1 MPDVAAGLAWGPRT
15 GDLFSAQDQNQLQRL
30 HSNLMDDAIDHLAG
44 ALDHVDDGEQDLAI
58 GFTELLNDGGRLLGG
73 ARDDLI
79 GFTQGGWLLS
89 DSRFWST
96 GF

>member
-1 MPDVAAGLAWGPRT
+1 MPDFAAGLAWSART
-15 GDLFSAQDQNQLQRL
+15 GHLFGAQGQDQLQRL
-30 HSNLMDDAIDHLAG
+30 HSNFIDDTNDHLAS
-44 ALDHVDDGEQDLAI
+44 ALDHVDDGEQGLAI
-58 GFTELLNDGGRLLGG
+58 GFTELLADGGRLLGG

-79 GFTQGGWLLS
+79 ALTQGGWLLS